1 MGSKQSIN
9 AVNLYIFITSLV
21 FFFRSWSF
29 GVVLWE
35 MATLGEWT
43 VILQFIVV
51 MLYKFEVIDKSEKH
65 FSWSMTLIDRRN
77 DVKMLKTHARPAG

>member
-1 MGSKQSIN
+1 M
-9 AVNLYIFITSLV
+9 NLYIFLTSL
-21 FFFRSWSF
+21 FFLFFHSWSF

-51 MLYKFEVIDKSEKH
+51 MFNLRLTDKSKKH

>member
-1 MGSKQSIN
+1 M
-9 AVNLYIFITSLV
+9 NLYIFITSL
-21 FFFRSWSF
+21 FFFHSWSF

-51 MLYKFEVIDKSEKH
+51 VLNLVLTDKSKKH
-65 FSWSMTLIDRRN
+65 FSWSMTLTDRRS
-77 DVKMLKTHARPAG
+77 DVKMLKTHARPLG

>member
-1 MGSKQSIN
+1 MS
-9 AVNLYIFITSLV
+9 LYIFITSFG
-21 FFFRSWSF
+21 FFYSWSF

-51 MLYKFEVIDKSEKH
+51 LLNLRLTDKSKKY
-65 FSWSMTLIDRRN
+65 FSWSLTLIDRRN
-77 DVKMLKTHARPAG
+77 DVRMWKTHARPAG

>member
-1 MGSKQSIN
+1 
-9 AVNLYIFITSLV
+9 
-21 FFFRSWSF
+21 
-29 GVVLWE
+29 

-65 FSWSMTLIDRRN
+65 FSWSMTLSDRRN
-77 DVKMLKTHARPAG
+77 DVKLLKTHARPPGYWFYSFTSFELSKGI

>member
-1 MGSKQSIN
+1 M
-9 AVNLYIFITSLV
+9 NLYIFITSLA
-21 FFFRSWSF
+21 FFFHSWSF

-51 MLYKFEVIDKSEKH
+51 VLNLRLTDKSKKH
-65 FSWSMTLIDRRN
+65 FSWSMTLIDLRN
-77 DVKMLKTHARPAG
+77 DVKMLKSHARPSG